1 MGFSNY
7 AHPCFCLILRVYP
20 RRAFK
25 RKAMEFLWVAGLLL
39 QIWAETAWA
48 SRIGYKG
55 LCTIVDD
62 NAMYMSMMLD
72 YGSR

>member
-1 MGFSNY
+1 
-7 AHPCFCLILRVYP
+7 
-20 RRAFK
+20 
-25 RKAMEFLWVAGLLL
+25 MEFLWVAGLLL

-62 NAMYMSMMLD
+62 NAMYMSMTLD
-72 YGSR
+72 HGDR